1 MALTNFDENQFD
13 DDQGLGTGGAPEPE
27 KKPGNRTFLLAIGI
41 LGVIFILALVLLLL
55 VAPRMVATQNAQR
68 QEQAAQI
75 NAANTATSAAATA
88 ARQRQLATAV
98 KTAVPPTA
106 TKAPTKTPVVVVQ
119 ANTPVPTGTQQLS
132 AAEMATVAALQ
143 TQMAGV
149 GGGGVTGTPQATST
163 ALPTTGFAD
172 EVGLPGMAGLA
183 VVMVLVILLARK
195 LRLSPR

>member
-13 DDQGLGTGGAPEPE
+13 DDQGLGTGGSPEPE

-41 LGVIFILALVLLLL
+41 LGVIFILSLVLLLL
-55 VAPRMVATQNAQR
+55 VAPKMVSQQNAQR

-75 NAANTATSAAATA
+75 NAANTATAAAATA
-88 ARQRQLATAV
+88 ARQQQLATAV

-132 AAEMATVAALQ
+132 AAEMATVSALQ

-149 GGGGVTGTPQATST
+149 GGAGMTGTPQATST
-163 ALPTTGFAD
+163 ALPSTGFAD
-172 EVGLPGMAGLA
+172 EVGLPGMVGLA
-183 VVMVLVILLARK
+183 AVMVVVILLARK